1 MGINQSIHD
10 INIINAM
17 NNGTDD
23 SLPLTNIQAV
33 SNSISNMQQKYNIIP
48 LEQTNNNNLSYRNSK
63 VYLNKFSSLMLR
75 QTQKTKKI
83 EKPPIKKLK
92 EEQIKENFPI
102 LKTKNLEKEDS
113 NLIENCLITHFF
125 MKILNKQA
133 RDAIIQEM
141 SLVKVKENTYIFEQ
155 GNIGN
160 YFYILKKGKVHL
172 IINNK
177 VVREL
182 KIGESFGE
190 LALLHD
196 APRSASILAVTDCL
210 LWTLER
216 KSFRKI
222 IDHITKINY
231 EENVRFIDSIP
242 ILSHIE
248 QYQKTILSSS
258 LLKEEF
264 EPKTL
269 IVKKGE
275 LATCIYIIKSGEV
288 ECVDDDGNV
297 VRILKSGD
305 NFGERSILVDT
316 KRTMDVITKTKCIC
330 YSISISTLKSM
341 LSDKYRSFLYLNFMK
356 SAFKNSKLFNKLTG
370 DLLNNIFNHFEAVNL
385 GKDYVAFPI
394 GHIKSSTMV
403 IMIDGNLINSKT
415 NEIVASRGDILFEK
429 ELLTLSK
436 DKTTFALYPSPD
448 ALFMEGNTRDILY
461 ELQCASFSEILNK
474 CEIIESLSKIS
485 LFKNFPHSKLSE
497 ISTMIHIE
505 KFKPGQKIIS
515 EGDKA
520 GKFYIVKSGEVNIS
534 VRGQYLRTLN
544 AKEYFGERALLT
556 KELRTATAISKG
568 KTELYSLYKED
579 FLRTIEINMKNFL
592 MNRLYLQDDTIELKD
607 LYFIKELGSGN
618 YGSVSLVYCEKNNY
632 MYAIKA
638 ISRKHINYEH
648 LHHNLDLEKGI
659 LLKVDHPFIV
669 KLVKCLK
676 DDNNIYFLMEYLKGK
691 ELFDVIRDIGLLN
704 KAQTLFYSAS
714 MLTAINYLHD
724 RKFIYRD
731 LKPENII
738 VIHNGFIKL
747 IDFGTAKKIT
757 DRTSTIIG
765 TPHYMAPEVILGEG
779 YSFQVDLWSIGICM
793 YEFICGGVPFGE
805 NADDPMEIY
814 ISIINDKI
822 NFPPFCKDKEFKS
835 LIRLMLEKN
844 PLNRITTIDSVKK
857 HIWFNG
863 FNWEE
868 LISLNMNPPYL
879 PKIKPLPSINIPNHD
894 KHINN
899 ENNDNDINV
908 FIGNI
913 NKGNNS
919 VATIKY
925 SDYIKVHVKEWEPE
939 KEIKITEEEMEQFN
953 KWYDEF

>member
-1 MGINQSIHD
+1 MGLNQSIHD

-23 SLPLTNIQAV
+23 SLPLSNIQSI
-33 SNSISNMQQKYNIIP
+33 SNSISTMQQKYSISPTEPII
-48 LEQTNNNNLSYRNSK
+48 NNNFSYRNSN
-63 VYLNKFSSLMLR
+63 LHLDKFSSIMLR
-75 QTQKTKKI
+75 PNQKTKKI
-83 EKPPIKKLK
+83 EKPPIKKLI
-92 EEQIKENFPI
+92 EEESKENFKI
-102 LKTKNLEKEDS
+102 LKNKNTEKEDS
-113 NLIENCLITHFF
+113 KLIENCLISHFF

-141 SLVKVKENTYIFEQ
+141 SLVEVTKNKYIFEQ

-160 YFYILKKGKVHL
+160 YFYILKKGNAQL

-177 VVREL
+177 VVRVL

-196 APRSASILAVTDCL
+196 APRSASVIAVTDCL

-216 KSFRKI
+216 KNFRKI

-231 EENVRFIDSIP
+231 EENLRFIDSIP

-258 LLKEEF
+258 LFKEEF
-264 EPKTL
+264 EPKTI

-297 VRILKSGD
+297 VRVLKSGD

-356 SAFKNSKLFNKLTG
+356 SAFKNSKLFNKLSG
-370 DLLNNIFNHFEAVNL
+370 DLLNNIFNHFEAINL

-415 NEIVASRGDILFEK
+415 NEIVASRGDIVFEK

-436 DKTTFALYPSPD
+436 EKTTYALYPSPD
-448 ALFMEGNTRDILY
+448 ALFMEANTRDIMY
-461 ELQCASFSEILNK
+461 ELQCSSFTEIMNK
-474 CEIIESLSKIS
+474 CEIIESLSKIT
-485 LFKNFPHSKLSE
+485 LFKNLTPSKLSE

-505 KFKPGQKIIS
+505 KFNPNQKIIS

-520 GKFYIVKSGEVNIS
+520 GKFYIVKNGEVNIS

-544 AKEYFGERALLT
+544 PKEYFGERALLT

-579 FLRTIEINMKNFL
+579 FLRSIEINMKNFL

-659 LLKVDHPFIV
+659 LLKIDHPFIV
-669 KLVKCLK
+669 KLVK
-676 DDNNIYFLMEYLKGK
+676 
-691 ELFDVIRDIGLLN
+691 
-704 KAQTLFYSAS
+704 
-714 MLTAINYLHD
+714 
-724 RKFIYRD
+724 
-731 LKPENII
+731 
-738 VIHNGFIKL
+738 
-747 IDFGTAKKIT
+747 
-757 DRTSTIIG
+757 
-765 TPHYMAPEVILGEG
+765 
-779 YSFQVDLWSIGICM
+779 
-793 YEFICGGVPFGE
+793 
-805 NADDPMEIY
+805 
-814 ISIINDKI
+814 
-822 NFPPFCKDKEFKS
+822 
-835 LIRLMLEKN
+835 
-844 PLNRITTIDSVKK
+844 
-857 HIWFNG
+857 
-863 FNWEE
+863 
-868 LISLNMNPPYL
+868 
-879 PKIKPLPSINIPNHD
+879 
-894 KHINN
+894 
-899 ENNDNDINV
+899 
-908 FIGNI
+908 
-913 NKGNNS
+913 
-919 VATIKY
+919 
-925 SDYIKVHVKEWEPE
+925 
-939 KEIKITEEEMEQFN
+939 
-953 KWYDEF
+953 